1 MIVLSTAAVTVY
13 AATLVAA
20 LATMAK
26 AIAAKVIADQLVS
39 DFGAVVLRA
48 EALASSIEAN
58 ARAADAS
65 GF

>member
-20 LATMAK
+20 LATMAT
-26 AIAAKVIADQLVS
+26 AIAAKVIADQLER

-58 ARAADAS
+58 ARAADAN